1 MGVTLR
7 AKWRYIWLHPEKESG
22 SEKHALRL
30 ELPFPYFVCLRLNMH
45 TGLGLITNCVLLCWK
60 LVLESFLAS

>member
-7 AKWRYIWLHPEKESG
+7 AKWRYICLHPEKESG

-30 ELPFPYFVCLRLNMH
+30 ELPFPYFVFEVKHAHRPRTYNK
-45 TGLGLITNCVLLCWK
+45 LCTF
-60 LVLESFLAS
+60 VFEIGA